1 MTAHSKLLIVAAAD
15 VPLTPAQRKFNQ
27 LVRKIGEARGE
38 LLAWQE
44 QAPLFAQAHARRVRP
59 LLKDLAGCRHAVV
72 VKLDALLAQGRW
84 TKAECATMRG
94 MVCEVAAMLIEDE
107 ATEDAVAAELKAL
120 HDKHAQ
126 TDFDTGNRAAM
137 AAMKSLFETMSGV
150 PLGDDDFESEKELI
164 SRARERLHASRDG
177 AAPAEPPRG
186 KRQTAQQRR
195 REAEAQQATKS
206 VRDVFRKLVSALHP
220 DRASDAAD
228 LAQRTALMQRVNRAY
243 ETQDLLALFALQLE
257 IEQVD
262 ATHLAQAT
270 AERAHHYNQVL
281 AAQLRELKAEVE
293 AREIAFCMQFGIDIE
308 LRLLPHKLG
317 KLLHQQ
323 QAELA
328 EALAEARL
336 DLRRLD
342 DPAAARRWLK
352 QMRQE
357 HQAFGNE
364 CPF

>member
-1 MTAHSKLLIVAAAD
+1 MTAHSNLLIVAAAD

-27 LVRKIGEARGE
+27 LVRKIDEARGE

-44 QAPLFAQAHARRVRP
+44 QAQLFAQAHAQRIRPMLKELAVR
-59 LLKDLAGCRHAVV
+59 RHAVV
-72 VKLDALLAQGRW
+72 VKLDALLAQSRW
-84 TKAECATMRG
+84 TKVECATMRTI
-94 MVCEVAAMLIEDE
+94 VCETAAMLIEDE
-107 ATEDAVAAELKAL
+107 ATEDAAAAELKAL
-120 HDKHAQ
+120 HDKHAE

-137 AAMKSLFETMSGV
+137 AAMKNLFESVSGV
-150 PLGDDDFESEKELI
+150 PLGDEDFESDAALF
-164 SRARERLHASRDG
+164 SRVNERMQASRD
-177 AAPAEPPRG
+177 AAGPAEPPRG

-195 REAEAQQATKS
+195 REAEAQQATQS
-206 VRDVFRKLVSALHP
+206 VREVFRKLVSALHP